1 MAADLHNHTIYS
13 DGTISP
19 AQLLRWGADLKLAYL
34 GITDHDTD
42 EGIAHARKAV
52 EELRKKGFQPP
63 ELVPGVE
70 LSTEVQSRSVHLL
83 AYWPELG
90 DGPLAELL
98 ARMQRER
105 VARIERMV
113 AKLGEENLFV
123 DLDRVRELA
132 GPGVIGR
139 PHVARAL
146 VEEGYA
152 SSVEEAFDLY
162 LVRGRPGYVPRP
174 KLDPPAAAEAVHAA
188 GGVCVLA
195 HPRLVGDEGLVEQLA
210 ASGLLDG
217 VEAWHPEHNATET
230 QRYLDLAHRY
240 RLVTTGGSDFH
251 AQGEGSGRL
260 GAATAPDEVVNEL
273 WSRRKRA

>member
-13 DGTISP
+13 DGTLTP
-19 AQLLRWGADLKLAYL
+19 AQLLRWGVDLKLAYL

-42 EGIAHARKAV
+42 EGLEPARLAV
-52 EELRKKGFQPP
+52 EELRQKGFTPP

-70 LSTEVQSRSVHLL
+70 LSTEVQSRSVHLI

-90 DGPLAELL
+90 EGPLAELL

-105 VARIERMV
+105 VTRIERIV
-113 AKLGEENLFV
+113 AKLGEEHIVV

-162 LVRGRPGYVPRP
+162 LVRGQPGYVPRA
-174 KLDPPAAAEAVHAA
+174 KLDPASAAEAIHQA

-195 HPRLVGDEGLVEQLA
+195 HPRLVGDEGLVEELA
-210 ASGLLDG
+210 ASGILDG
-217 VEAWHPEHNATET
+217 LEAWHPEHNATET
-230 QRYLDLAHRY
+230 QRYIDLAHRY

-251 AQGEGSGRL
+251 AQGEGSGRM
-260 GAATAPDEVVNEL
+260 GAATAPDEVVSQL
-273 WSRRKRA
+273 WGRRKGR